1 MTSVDRSNRLAL
13 AVVGVVAAG
22 TGIYG
27 LARGFGASGSRA
39 TDEPILTR
47 EARDLVAR
55 NEQWLWPVAVV
66 VCLALALIGAR
77 WLLAQV
83 RAPGVGDLALAED
96 DEGPGRTRVRASGA
110 AAALASDIG
119 SYPGVRSAAARVVG
133 DGPRPSLDVHASLE
147 HDADPVDVRRR
158 IEEHGLP
165 RLAQA
170 LGRDVAARCIRLRLA
185 PATTRSAA

>member
-1 MTSVDRSNRLAL
+1 MTSDRANRVAL
-13 AVVGVVAAG
+13 AVVGALAAG

-39 TDEPILTR
+39 ADESILTG

-55 NEQWLWPVAVV
+55 NEGWLWPVAAL

-83 RAPGVGDLALAED
+83 RAPGISELALAG

-110 AAALASDIG
+110 AAALAADIG
-119 SYPGVRSAAARVVG
+119 SYPGVRSATARVVA
-133 DGPRPSLDVHASLE
+133 DGPRPALDVHASLE
-147 HDADPVDVRRR
+147 HDADPIDVRRR

-170 LGRDVAARCIRLRLA
+170 LGRDVAARCIRLRLS
-185 PATTRSAA
+185 SANGRTMA

>member
-1 MTSVDRSNRLAL
+1 MTSVDRANRVAL
-13 AVVGVVAAG
+13 AIVGALAAG

-39 TDEPILTR
+39 ADESILTG

-55 NEQWLWPVAVV
+55 NEEWLWPVAAL

-83 RAPGVGDLALAED
+83 RAPGVSELALAGG

-110 AAALASDIG
+110 AAALAADIG
-119 SYPGVRSAAARVVG
+119 SYPGVRSATARVVG
-133 DGPRPSLDVHASLE
+133 DSPRPALDVDASLE
-147 HDADPVDVRRR
+147 HDADPIDVRRR

-170 LGRDVAARCIRLRLA
+170 LGRDVAARIRLRLS
-185 PATTRSAA
+185 SANRRTMA